1 MMVQRRQKAQDT
13 RHARI
18 ESEMKKQ
25 EQAEDSRKKMRQA
38 SLKSD
43 LREKLAEMNEAR
55 VMENEL
61 LKMTTKREGE
71 EAKKRAEEFKQ

>member
-1 MMVQRRQKAQDT
+1 MVQRRQKAQDT

-43 LREKLAEMNEAR
+43 LLEKLAEMNEAR
-55 VMENEL
+55 AMENEL

>member
-1 MMVQRRQKAQDT
+1 MVQRRQKAQDT

-43 LREKLAEMNEAR
+43 LLEKLAEMNEAR
-55 VMENEL
+55 AMENEL
-61 LKMTTKREGE
+61 LKMTTKREGG